1 MQFRCLS
8 FCQYFSLQ
16 LSRFPL
22 IVCVPT
28 GPGGPAPPS
37 SPTSTGT
44 SGVVKSNTRYD
55 LEATYDRVLG
65 IASLSVNGVVQVH
78 VDKAFDYN
86 GVCPMVYLY
95 PRTQCV
101 LTAAVYSVCANT
113 L

>member
-1 MQFRCLS
+1 M
-8 FCQYFSLQ
+8 
-16 LSRFPL
+16 
-22 IVCVPT
+22 PT
-28 GPGGPAPPS
+28 GPAPALAPTS
-37 SPTSTGT
+37 SPTSSGQSTTGT

-86 GVCPMVYLY
+86 GVCSMVC
-95 PRTQCV
+95 PRTQCS
-101 LTAAVYSVCANT
+101 LTAAVYSVYANK